1 MMFFVF
7 HFLVLMASASDMC
20 WEQERNPYSKAT
32 YTEAEWQEHTQAWD
46 ERQPEEPSLL
56 SLFWAHQTYKQ
67 ELETANT
74 LKNDKRKHCYIGCRI
89 AQDTSLEVSTYV
101 GWLKESEDLSD
112 CNRKTL
118 FETLDY
124 QSTIEGAEQGSLV
137 SEPQECYDFCESY
150 KAPKNRLEL

>member
-7 HFLVLMASASDMC
+7 NSLVLMASAADMC
-20 WEQERNPYSKAT
+20 WEQERNPYSKDR
-32 YTEAEWQEHTQAWD
+32 YTENEWHEHTQAWN
-46 ERQPEEPSLL
+46 ERQPEEPGLL
-56 SLFWAHQTYKQ
+56 NLFWAHQTYKQ
-67 ELETANT
+67 ELDTANS

-101 GWLKESEDLSD
+101 GWLKESEDLTD

-124 QSTIEGAEQGSLV
+124 QSTIEGAQQGATNGDPES
-137 SEPQECYDFCESY
+137 CYEFCQTY